1 MCEDAL
7 NGDPTAKERCEKHW
21 LRDVKRIMQRRKKKA
36 PKSCNITMEVC

>member
-21 LRDVKRIMQRRKKKA
+21 LRDVKRIMQRRKRLNHVILPWKFA
-36 PKSCNITMEVC
+36 E